1 MTEAKKRVK
10 SATTVLIEQNN
21 CFPKRWKD
29 KIEKPMFALNWKY
42 WNHFI
47 ISRNQR
53 YLASE
58 NNNEGKLFVWKG
70 KGEVDLT
77 GKRGELCVCLFWASL
92 IWQSRCVRVAL
103 SLLLARSRLSPVN
116 RVDRL
121 VAGVR
126 RKERQREMKKRER
139 GNTSLFMFRLK
150 IEWQSFYN
158 KECPLDFPFDSIRR
172 YKCTCRAESIWSDCI
187 SFMIEHY
194 SPIYSFEITKF
205 FFVLFF
211 WKKFRALVFWSNQM
225 PFGIEWKLN
234 WNRRASIDDLI
245 LCYSR
250 LNNKLKISIKWLTY
264 ETDWVLPKCSPVS
277 MLRAPAPP
285 PNPYPFGPYLRAWQT
300 LQKSSFSW
308 VLALVESNILLHKPS
323 QQSGIPN
330 FNIKDWSSTL
340 KCPSTGSLW

>member
-10 SATTVLIEQNN
+10 SATTVLIEQKN

-92 IWQSRCVRVAL
+92 NWQSRCVRVAL

-205 FFVLFF
+205 LFVLFF
-211 WKKFRALVFWSNQM
+211 FWKRFRALVFWSNQM

-234 WNRRASIDDLI
+234 WNRRASVADLI
-245 LCYSR
+245 LCHSQLKNIDRNDWWGLTRRIECCPSVRRCPCWGRRHRRRIRIPSVRTCERDKPYRRARSR
-250 LNNKLKISIKWLTY
+250 ECWHWSNPTSCCTGLHNNQVFQISISKI
-264 ETDWVLPKCSPVS
+264 DHLP
-277 MLRAPAPP
+277 
-285 PNPYPFGPYLRAWQT
+285 
-300 LQKSSFSW
+300 
-308 VLALVESNILLHKPS
+308 
-323 QQSGIPN
+323 
-330 FNIKDWSSTL
+330 
-340 KCPSTGSLW
+340 